1 MTAGTRTE
9 PRSADKRMLL
19 PVKEVADMLGVSRST
34 VVRAYESGEFP
45 VVKFRG
51 TYRVP
56 RGFVER
62 LLASAVPGTPVI
74 VEDLAAAWIA
84 ANGTAVA

>member
-1 MTAGTRTE
+1 MTARTRIGA
-9 PRSADKRMLL
+9 RSADKRMLL
-19 PVKEVADMLGVSRST
+19 PVKEVAEMLGVSRST

-56 RGFVER
+56 RRFVER
-62 LLASAVPGTPVI
+62 LLSSAVPGSPVV
-74 VEDLAAAWIA
+74 VEDFAAEWA
-84 ANGTAVA
+84 AGDGAVA

>member
-1 MTAGTRTE
+1 MTVGTWTA
-9 PRSADKRMLL
+9 PRGADKRMLL
-19 PVKEVADMLGVSRST
+19 PVKEVAEMLGVSRST

-56 RGFVER
+56 RQFVER
-62 LLASAVPGTPVI
+62 LLASAVPGAPVV
-74 VEDLAAAWIA
+74 VEEFAAEWA
-84 ANGTAVA
+84 ATDGVVA